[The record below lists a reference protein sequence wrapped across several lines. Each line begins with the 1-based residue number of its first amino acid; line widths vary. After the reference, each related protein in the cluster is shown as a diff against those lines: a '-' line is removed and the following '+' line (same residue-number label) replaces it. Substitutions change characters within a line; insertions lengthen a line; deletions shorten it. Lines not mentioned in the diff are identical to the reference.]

1 MLGSSFHLDHLFNKP
16 LIACLLS
23 CVGVL
28 LPIPVLATPVA
39 VLKSQENANQWTAIT
54 ERLQNV
60 GVNYCILQSNQWQ
73 SDADLNKIKVLIIPN
88 VETISGLQAGVL
100 SRWLN
105 RGGKIIVTGPA
116 GNLSEPAVRNQ
127 LRSLFGAY
135 WAYPHS
141 QAYTLRPTNLGE
153 LKNQKPL
160 ASSLLGGVVIPTG
173 VNSQTVAVWGARNNP
188 PAVVLNNNSIFLGW
202 RWGSDAVANLALDS
216 AWLETALQRY
226 GINRSSSPS
235 TIAPYCQGQ
244 STIVNNINNTPTAI
258 SRSERIAIAPRR
270 PLPQITENPPS
281 ETARLSPN
289 TEAIPPRASLT
300 PQQISQMTA
309 ELQGLIG
316 RYGVTLLALEA
327 SNSNIS
333 NTDKSLAQAFH
344 NRGKNSSASDTAR
357 RFRLALENAQGT
369 LNNFQNLIA
378 QGSYTQ
384 AREFWLQA
392 RRNLWDNYPT
402 NRQFAQPEIRAMWL
416 DRGTIVEAKNEEDLA
431 KVFDRMAAAG
441 INVVFFETVNAS
453 YTIYP
458 SQVAPEQNPLT
469 RGWDPLKVAVKL
481 AHERNMEIHAWVWV
495 FAAAN
500 QAHNKVLEQPLDY
513 LGPVL
518 SRNPD
523 WGATNKSGGSFDYS
537 QGTKKAFFDPANPEV
552 QNYLLS
558 LYEEI
563 VKNYDVDGLQL
574 DYIRYPF
581 QSQDSNQTYGYGKSS
596 RWLFKQ
602 MTGVDPITLNPRGA
616 LWEQWTSFKIRQVD
630 TFVSQ
635 VSTRL
640 KQIRPQLKMSAA
652 VFPLEQ
658 KERLYRIQQNWEE
671 WGQNQWIDLIF
682 LMTYALDTG
691 TLEDKTQSLFD
702 RQIAGNALII
712 PGIRLL
718 KVPDQVTIDQLQFIR
733 NLPTSGFALFATE
746 NLNPNL
752 QTILNRIQ
760 GSIITK
766 KAEPLPHRQPFKTAA
781 ARFNF
786 LRQEWSFLITNN
798 LWAMEEGTLKTWGQ
812 EVDEMANLLEQL
824 ANNPSPRN
832 LTLTQNALKRFS
844 YQFKSVMSRQK
855 DLSAYQIQVWENRL
869 ATLQSLLSYG
879 QRVEF

>member
-1 MLGSSFHLDHLFNKP
+1 VLGSSFHLDHLFKKP

-88 VETISGLQAGVL
+88 VETISGLQADVL

-226 GINRSSSPS
+226 GINRSSSS
-235 TIAPYCQGQ
+235 TTIAPYCQGN

-258 SRSERIAIAPRR
+258 SRSERVAIAPRR
-270 PLPQITENPPS
+270 PLPQISENLPS

-316 RYGVTLLALEA
+316 RYGATLLALEA

-344 NRGKNSSASDTAR
+344 NRGKNSPTSDTAR
-357 RFRLALENAQGT
+357 RFRLALENAQGS

-378 QGSYTQ
+378 QGAYTQ

-392 RRNLWDNYPT
+392 RRSLWDNYPT

-416 DRGTIVEAKNEEDLA
+416 DRGTIVEAKNEDDLA
-431 KVFDRMAAAG
+431 KVFDRMAEAG

-537 QGTKKAFFDPANPEV
+537 QGMKKAFFDPANPEV

-581 QSQDSNQTYGYGKSS
+581 QSQDSNQTYGYGKSG

-640 KQIRPQLKMSAA
+640 KQIRPNLKMSAA
-652 VFPLEQ
+652 VFPMEQ

-691 TLEDKTQSLFD
+691 TLEEKTQSLFD

-760 GSIITK
+760 GSMITK
-766 KAEPLPHRQPFKTAA
+766 KTEPLPHRQPFKTAA
-781 ARFNF
+781 ARFNS

-798 LWAMEEGTLKTWGQ
+798 LLAMEEGTLKTWGQ

-844 YQFKSVMSRQK
+844 YKFKSVMSRQK

-879 QRVEF
+879 QMVEF